1 MSEQEFDQNSLEN
14 EGGSE
19 RPSYN
24 EEIQQK
30 LRIVADGFRIVEMKM
45 RNAKTNE
52 VFWRSDDWSNLQDGS
67 EKTVHFPTKMLEC
80 EEVSREI
87 VFYSEHEITDFKLL
101 QKISLNDQ
109 EIEQLFFKFGFV
121 MPKSQNSWEQ
131 IIQADTENI
140 LPAEVLSGNLL
151 VETFFLSGDHIVHR
165 SNYRVYYN

>member
-1 MSEQEFDQNSLEN
+1 
-14 EGGSE
+14 
-19 RPSYN
+19 
-24 EEIQQK
+24 
-30 LRIVADGFRIVEMKM
+30 
-45 RNAKTNE
+45 
-52 VFWRSDDWSNLQDGS
+52 
-67 EKTVHFPTKMLEC
+67 MLEC

-87 VFYSEHEITDFKLL
+87 VFFSEHEIHDFKLL
-101 QKISLNDQ
+101 QKISLNGQ

-151 VETFFLSGDHIVHR
+151 VETFFFSGESVVHK